1 MIQSQ
6 PYTIP
11 RTVLARIT
19 ALYYLRTFWFVL
31 IGPFLF
37 GLVLMFI
44 GPNQLARFFGVV
56 LVIWPLTAFARS
68 LLLTGKNARVWA
80 KPTVMTVADNAFL
93 FESQTEPISRFKLRF
108 ESVRKVMPLMGYLLI
123 QTRRFGYVP
132 VPESA
137 VPKGSLENLSF
148 SQ

>member
-11 RTVLARIT
+11 RSVLARLT

-37 GLVLMFI
+37 GLVLTI
-44 GPNQLARFFGVV
+44 VGPNQMSKFFGAI
-56 LVIWPLTAFARS
+56 LVIWPLTVFARS
-68 LLLTGKNARVWA
+68 ILLTSKNAKVWA
-80 KPTVMTVADNAFL
+80 KPTVMTVAEDAFL

-108 ESVRKVMPLMGYLLI
+108 ESVRRVMPLMGYLLI
-123 QTRRFGYVP
+123 QTRKFGYVP
-132 VPESA
+132 VPEA
-137 VPKGSLENLSF
+137 AAPKGSLENLPFMS
-148 SQ
+148 

>member
-37 GLVLMFI
+37 GLVLMLV
-44 GPNQLARFFGVV
+44 GPNQMARFFGMI
-56 LVIWPLTAFARS
+56 LVIWPLTVFVRS
-68 LLLTGKNARVWA
+68 LLLTGKNAKVWA
-80 KPTVMTVADNAFL
+80 KPTVMTVAEDAFL

-108 ESVRKVMPLMGYLLI
+108 ESVRRVMPLMGYLLI
-123 QTRRFGYVP
+123 QTRKFGYVP
-132 VPESA
+132 IPESA
-137 VPKGSLENLSF
+137 IPKDSLENLSF
-148 SQ
+148 TS